1 MNPIHIENVEKAYGD
16 VQALRGIS
24 LDVRQGEVYG
34 LIGPDGAGKTTL
46 IRILVTLLAPDAG
59 RVLVNGK
66 DVGRHVSYVRSSLGY
81 MPQRFSLYRDLTVE
95 ENLRFFG
102 DLFAVPHSEQSRRL
116 ERLYEF
122 SKLGPFK
129 SRRAGD
135 LSGGMKQKLAL
146 SCMLMHEPAVM
157 VLDEPTHGVDP
168 VSRSEF
174 WKILQSLS
182 AQGKSILVTT
192 AYMDEAELCDRVG
205 LIFEGEIMAQDGPA
219 ELRGAIR
226 SPLYVIKSEEV
237 QRVYSALRREEGC
250 SQCTLFGDGVHFI
263 DETGGGREGI
273 VAALDRLQLPYSDVV
288 PEEPDLEDVFLRL
301 MHQRD
306 GRRPEREQ

>member
-1 MNPIHIENVEKAYGD
+1 MNPIHVENVEKAYGD
-16 VQALRGIS
+16 VRALRGVS

-59 RVLVNGK
+59 RAIVNGK
-66 DVGRHVSYVRSSLGY
+66 DAGRHVSYVRSSIGY

-102 DLFAVPHSEQSRRL
+102 DLFAVPHAEQRTRL
-116 ERLYEF
+116 ERLYDF
-122 SKLGPFK
+122 SRLGAFK

-157 VLDEPTHGVDP
+157 VLDEPTYGVDP
-168 VSRSEF
+168 ISRSEF
-174 WKILQSLS
+174 WEILKSLS

-192 AYMDEAELCDRVG
+192 AYMDEAELCDRVS
-205 LIFEGEIMAQDGPA
+205 LIFEGEIMAQDEP
-219 ELRGAIR
+219 ERLRGMIR
-226 SPLYVIKSEEV
+226 SPLYVIRSEEV

-263 DETGGGREGI
+263 DDAGWGREGI
-273 VAALDRLQLPYSDVV
+273 VALLERLRLPYSDVAL
-288 PEEPDLEDVFLRL
+288 EEPDLEDVFLML
-301 MHQRD
+301 MRQRD
-306 GRRPEREQ
+306 GHVPAGAR